1 MFEVDTTLI
10 VIGLLLLMVFAGIHV
25 AVALGITAIVG
36 LLLVTDGNIQRTSF
50 FLGSTAYEA
59 LRAYVFA
66 VVPLFML
73 MGEFVARS
81 GAAAD
86 VYEGV
91 NRWLARVPGRLAH
104 ATVLGNAIF
113 AFVTGTSLA
122 SATAFTRIAYP
133 QMKRFGY
140 NRTFALGSIAG
151 SACLGMLIPPSL
163 FMVVWGILTE
173 QSIGILFIAGVV
185 PGFLLA
191 GLMIVYILLVALIR
205 PEFVGAGATPATQ
218 AVGAD
223 VSPAAAAAGPGEN
236 PDDTIG
242 ATGSETRQGQII
254 SYIGIAC
261 VVFGV
266 LGGIWMGWYTPTE
279 GAGIGAV
286 VGLVLGI
293 AKGLT
298 LPQIY
303 DTVLSVAKSA
313 VPIMILLFAAQLYSR
328 VLALAGVGAAVQD
341 FFVGTGLGPWQILV
355 VMIFIWFVM
364 GMLIDSVSIM
374 LLTVPIFAPLAVT
387 LGFDPVVFALIGI
400 LAIEAGILTP
410 PFGLLVYAVRAVC
423 PDKDIT
429 MIQVFTG
436 STPYWALLL
445 VVMVLC
451 AVFPGLVTALPEL
464 IN

>member
-36 LLLVTDGNIQRTSF
+36 LLLVTDGNFQRTSF

-86 VYEGV
+86 VYEGI
-91 NRWLARVPGRLAH
+91 NRKLTRVPGRLAH

-140 NRTFALGSIAG
+140 NRSFALGSIAG

-191 GLMIVYILLVALIR
+191 GMMIVYIFIVAYVK
-205 PEFVGAGATPATQ
+205 PEWVGIDSQPAAR

-223 VSPAAAAAGPGEN
+223 VTPAAVQIEN
-236 PDDTIG
+236 PDDAVG
-242 ATGSETRQGQII
+242 ATGSDTRQGQIV
-254 SYIGIAC
+254 SYVGIAS

-286 VGLVLGI
+286 IGLVLGI
-293 AKGLT
+293 AKGLS
-298 LPQIY
+298 LHQIY
-303 DTVLSVAKSA
+303 DTVLAVARSA

-328 VLALAGVGAAVQD
+328 VLALAGVGAAVG
-341 FFVGTGLGPWQILV
+341 VAVGLGDGAGV
-355 VMIFIWFVM
+355 GEGVGEGV
-364 GMLIDSVSIM
+364 GV
-374 LLTVPIFAPLAVT
+374 THAP
-387 LGFDPVVFALIGI
+387 
-400 LAIEAGILTP
+400 
-410 PFGLLVYAVRAVC
+410 
-423 PDKDIT
+423 
-429 MIQVFTG
+429 
-436 STPYWALLL
+436 
-445 VVMVLC
+445 
-451 AVFPGLVTALPEL
+451 
-464 IN
+464 

>member
-10 VIGLLLLMVFAGIHV
+10 VIGLLLVMVFAGIHV

-36 LLLVTDGNIQRTSF
+36 LLLVFDGNFQRTSF

-91 NRWLARVPGRLAH
+91 NRWLSRVPGRLAH
-104 ATVLGNAIF
+104 ATVIGNAIF

-173 QSIGILFIAGVV
+173 QSIGILFIAGVI
-185 PGFLLA
+185 PGFMLA
-191 GLMIVYILLVALIR
+191 GFMIIYIFIVAIVK
-205 PEFVGAGATPATQ
+205 PELVGAGKEPVAQ

-223 VSPAAAAAGPGEN
+223 VTPTAVAAVPEEN
-236 PDDTIG
+236 TDDTVG
-242 ATGSETRQGQII
+242 ATGSDTRQGQII
-254 SYIGIAC
+254 SYIGIAA

-286 VGLVLGI
+286 IGLVLGT
-293 AKGLT
+293 AKGLS
-298 LPQIY
+298 LKQIY
-303 DTVLSVAKSA
+303 DAVLSVAKSA

-328 VLALAGVGAAVQD
+328 TLALAGVGAAVQD
-341 FFVGTGLGPWQILV
+341 FFVGTGLDPWQILV
-355 VMIFIWFVM
+355 VMIFIWFIM

-387 LGFDPVVFALIGI
+387 IGFDPVVFALIGI

-423 PDKDIT
+423 PDKDVT

-436 STPYWALLL
+436 STPYWFLILL
-445 VVMVLC
+445 VMILC
-451 AVFPGLVTALPEL
+451 ATFPGLVTFLPEL
-464 IN
+464 IK

>member
-10 VIGLLLLMVFAGIHV
+10 VIVMLLVMVFAGIHV
-25 AVALGITAIVG
+25 AVALGVTAIVG
-36 LLLVTDGNIQRTSF
+36 LMLVTGGDMNLTVF
-50 FLGSTAYEA
+50 YLGSTAYEA

-91 NRWLARVPGRLAH
+91 NRWLKRVPGRLAH
-104 ATVLGNAIF
+104 ATVIGNAVF

-140 NRTFALGSIAG
+140 NRSFALGSIAG

-173 QSIGILFIAGVV
+173 QSIGILFLAGVL

-191 GLMIVYILLVALIR
+191 GLMIVYILIVAIIK
-205 PEFVGAGATPATQ
+205 PEYVGYGRTTEVAPK

-223 VSPAAAAAGPGEN
+223 VSPTTTPTAGPTAERGAEGS
-236 PDDTIG
+236 DTR
-242 ATGSETRQGQII
+242 SGQMI
-254 SYIGIAC
+254 SYIGILA

-286 VGLVLGI
+286 VGLVLAL
-293 AKGLT
+293 AKGMRT
-298 LPQIY
+298 RDIY
-303 DTVLSVAKSA
+303 DAVLSVATSA
-313 VPIMILLFAAQLYSR
+313 VPIMVLLFAAQLYSR
-328 VLALAGVGAAVQD
+328 VLALAGVGTAVEQ
-341 FFVGTGLGPWQILV
+341 FFASTGLDPWQILAT
-355 VMIFIWFVM
+355 MIIIWFIM

-374 LLTVPIFAPLAVT
+374 LLTVPIFAPLAVS

-400 LAIEAGILTP
+400 LSIEAGILTP

-423 PDKDIT
+423 PDKDVT
-429 MIQVFTG
+429 MFQVFAG
-436 STPYWALLL
+436 STPYWLLIL
-445 VVMVLC
+445 VVMGLC
-451 AVFPGLVTALPEL
+451 AFFPDIVTFLPNL
-464 IN
+464 IK

>member
-36 LLLVTDGNIQRTSF
+36 LLLVTDGNFHRTSF

-86 VYEGV
+86 VYEGI
-91 NRWLARVPGRLAH
+91 NRKLTKVPGRLAH

-140 NRTFALGSIAG
+140 NRSFALGAIAG

-173 QSIGILFIAGVV
+173 QSIGILFIAGVI

-191 GLMIVYILLVALIR
+191 GMMIVYIVLVSYVR
-205 PEFVGAGATPATQ
+205 PAWVGIGSAAVPQ

-223 VSPAAAAAGPGEN
+223 VTPAAVQMEN
-236 PDDTIG
+236 PDDAVG
-242 ATGSETRQGQII
+242 ATGSDTRQGQII
-254 SYIGIAC
+254 SYIGIGA

-286 VGLVLGI
+286 IGLVLGI
-293 AKGLT
+293 AKGLS
-298 LPQIY
+298 LHQIY
-303 DTVLSVAKSA
+303 DAVLSVARSA

-328 VLALAGVGAAVQD
+328 VLALAGVGAAVQQ
-341 FFVGTGLGPWQILV
+341 FFIGTGLDPWQILV
-355 VMIFIWFVM
+355 VMIVIWFIM

-374 LLTVPIFAPLAVT
+374 LLTVPIFAPLAVSI
-387 LGFDPVVFALIGI
+387 GFDPVAFALIGI

-429 MIQVFTG
+429 MIQVFAG
-436 STPYWALLL
+436 STPYWVLLL
-445 VVMVLC
+445 IVMVLV
-451 AVFPGLVTALPEL
+451 AFFPGIVTFLPEL
-464 IN
+464 IK

>member
-36 LLLVTDGNIQRTSF
+36 LLLVTDGNFQRTSF

-86 VYEGV
+86 VYEGI
-91 NRWLARVPGRLAH
+91 NRKLTRVRGRLAH

-140 NRTFALGSIAG
+140 NRSFALGSIAG

-173 QSIGILFIAGVV
+173 QSIGILFIAGVI
-185 PGFLLA
+185 PGFMLA
-191 GLMIVYILLVALIR
+191 GMMIVYIFLVAYLK
-205 PEFVGAGATPATQ
+205 PDWVGMGGDQPAPQ

-223 VSPAAAAAGPGEN
+223 VTPAAVQMEN
-236 PDDTIG
+236 PDDAVG
-242 ATGSETRQGQII
+242 ATGSDTRQGQII
-254 SYIGIAC
+254 SYVGIAA

-286 VGLVLGI
+286 IGLVLGI
-293 AKGLT
+293 AKGLSMH
-298 LPQIY
+298 QVY
-303 DTVLSVAKSA
+303 DAVLSVARSA

-328 VLALAGVGAAVQD
+328 VLALAGVGTAVQQ
-341 FFVGTGLGPWQILV
+341 FFIGTGLDPWQILV
-355 VMIFIWFVM
+355 VMVIIWFIM

-374 LLTVPIFAPLAVT
+374 LLTVPIFAPLAVSI
-387 LGFDPVVFALIGI
+387 GFDPVAFALIGI

-423 PDKDIT
+423 PDKDIS
-429 MIQVFTG
+429 MIQVFAG
-436 STPYWALLL
+436 STPYWMLLL
-445 VVMVLC
+445 IVMVLV
-451 AVFPGLVTALPEL
+451 AFFPGIVTFLPEL
-464 IN
+464 IK

>member
-36 LLLVTDGNIQRTSF
+36 LLLVTDGNFQRTSF

-86 VYEGV
+86 AYEGI
-91 NRWLARVPGRLAH
+91 NRKLTRVPGRLAH

-140 NRTFALGSIAG
+140 NRSFALGSIAG

-191 GLMIVYILLVALIR
+191 AFMLIYIYLVSIMR
-205 PEFVGAGATPATQ
+205 PEWVGIGNQPAPQ

-223 VSPAAAAAGPGEN
+223 VTPAAVPMEN
-236 PDDTIG
+236 PDDTVG
-242 ATGSETRQGQII
+242 ATGSDTRLGQVI
-254 SYIGIAC
+254 SYIGIAA

-286 VGLVLGI
+286 IGLVLGI
-293 AKGLT
+293 AKGMSLT
-298 LPQIY
+298 QIY
-303 DTVLSVAKSA
+303 DAVLSVAKSA

-328 VLALAGVGAAVQD
+328 VLALAGVGAAVQN
-341 FFVGTGLGPWQILV
+341 FFVGTGLDPWQILV
-355 VMIFIWFVM
+355 VMIIIWFVM

-374 LLTVPIFAPLAVT
+374 LLTVPIFAPLAVSI
-387 LGFDPVVFALIGI
+387 GFDPVVFALIGI

-429 MIQVFTG
+429 MIQVFAG
-436 STPYWALLL
+436 STPYWLLL
-445 VVMVLC
+445 LIVMILC
-451 AVFPGLVTALPEL
+451 AVFPGIVTFLPEL
-464 IN
+464 IK

>member
-10 VIGLLLLMVFAGIHV
+10 VIGLLLFMVFAGIHV

-36 LLLVTDGNIQRTSF
+36 LLLVTDGNFQRTSF

-86 VYEGV
+86 VYEGI
-91 NRWLARVPGRLAH
+91 NRWLSRVPGRLAH
-104 ATVLGNAIF
+104 ATVLGNAVF

-173 QSIGILFIAGVV
+173 QSIGILFLAGVG

-191 GLMIVYILLVALIR
+191 GLMIVYIALVSIFK
-205 PEFVGAGATPATQ
+205 PELVGIDKGPAPQ

-223 VSPAAAAAGPGEN
+223 VTPAVVINEPEAET
-236 PDDTIG
+236 DDTIG
-242 ATGSETRQGQII
+242 STGSETPRGRMI
-254 SYIGIAC
+254 SYVGIAA

-286 VGLVLGI
+286 IGLVLGI
-293 AKGLT
+293 AKGLST
-298 LPQIY
+298 RQIY
-303 DTVLSVAKSA
+303 DAVLSVAKSA

-328 VLALAGVGAAVQD
+328 VLALAGVGTAVEQ
-341 FFVGTGLGPWQILV
+341 FFIGTGLGPWQILI
-355 VMIFIWFVM
+355 VMIIIWFIM

-387 LGFDPVVFALIGI
+387 IGFDPIVFALIGI

-436 STPYWALLL
+436 STPYWFLLL
-445 VVMVLC
+445 IVMALC
-451 AVFPGLVTALPEL
+451 AAFPGIVTFLPDL